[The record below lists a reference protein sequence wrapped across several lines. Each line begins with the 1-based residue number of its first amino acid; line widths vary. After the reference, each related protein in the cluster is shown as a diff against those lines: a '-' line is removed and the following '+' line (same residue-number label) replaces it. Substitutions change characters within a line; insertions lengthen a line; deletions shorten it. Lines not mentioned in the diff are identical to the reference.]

1 MSTAADTEPVIPAP
15 QLTAEQETTLHTA
28 VSELLAA
35 AVLDLPAKLANR
47 DLAGAGAF
55 PVMGAFV
62 SAKRQGHLRSCCG
75 HIAKNLTLADAIEH
89 AAMRTAADDL
99 RFPRISPLELS
110 CLDLETWILYQPRL
124 VAGKGHDRAKEVE
137 IGRHGLQIAR
147 GQNRGLLLPGV
158 ATENNY
164 TAEQFLQQVCLKAG
178 LPPTMWIEDETQ
190 LWTFEGTVISRPIE
204 APPAK
209 PGALIPAIPYSDEAM
224 KALAEATANNVF
236 ALMRGASTSYFL
248 PGCPDGNVY
257 GLTIIV
263 AEPGKPDSVEV
274 SRLSLRPP
282 MPLQSTLFAMAQ
294 GAAAA
299 IQSRSRTRLIPQSLH
314 LALAVLYDPTLHGSV
329 NEPDWR
335 GIDPERRCV
344 LVIEGN
350 KWGWAYDPQK
360 PPEQL
365 LDDAAK
371 AAKMTNPQ
379 AARVF
384 SLGVCATDKPLTI
397 ARVPQGQVGPP
408 VRNANQAGRFYP
420 ADAAELEK
428 MLDGFFEDTPKAAKT
443 WPAVMVPHAG
453 LQYSGKV
460 AAQALA
466 HVKIPE
472 TVIVLCPKHTALG
485 VEWAVAPHETWSLPG
500 GNVGSDAELAK
511 KLSESIDNLELDSLA
526 HHMEHAV
533 EVELP
538 IIRRLAPDAKVLGI
552 AIGGGTYEQLQ
563 QFAAQLAVA
572 LEDRRDSTLLVISS
586 DMNHFA
592 DDAETRRLDEIAL
605 AELESLDTKRAFDTI
620 TGQRISMCGLRP
632 AVIVLETLKHWN
644 RLKKAERTGYAT
656 TADTTGDKSRVV
668 GYAGMLFG

>member
-1 MSTAADTEPVIPAP
+1 MSTSPTDPVIPAP
-15 QLTAEQETTLHTA
+15 QLTPEQETAIHTA
-28 VSELLAA
+28 ASELLAA
-35 AVLDLPAKLANR
+35 AVLELPAKLANR
-47 DLAGAGAF
+47 DLAGAGSV

-62 SAKRQGHLRSCCG
+62 SAKRQGHLRGCCG
-75 HIAKNLTLADAIEH
+75 HIAENLTLVDAVER
-89 AAMRTAADDL
+89 AALRTAADDL
-99 RFPRISPLELS
+99 RFPRISPLELAY
-110 CLDLETWILYQPRL
+110 LDLETWILHQPKLIQGR
-124 VAGKGHDRAKEVE
+124 GHDRANEVE

-164 TAEQFLQQVCLKAG
+164 TPEQFLQQVCLKAG
-178 LPPTMWIEDETQ
+178 LPPTMWIEEETR

-209 PGALIPAIPYSDEAM
+209 PGALIPAVPYSDEAM
-224 KALAEATANNVF
+224 KALAQATANNVF
-236 ALMRGASTSYFL
+236 ALMRGASASYFL

-263 AEPGKPDSVEV
+263 AEPGQPESVEV

-299 IQSRSRTRLIPQSLH
+299 IQARSKTRLIPQSLN

-329 NEPDWR
+329 DEPDWR

-350 KWGWAYDPQK
+350 KWGWVYDPQK

-371 AAKMTNPQ
+371 AAKMTNRQ

-384 SLGVCATDKPLTI
+384 TLGVCATDKPLTI
-397 ARVPQGQVGPP
+397 ARVPQGQVGPTE
-408 VRNANQAGRFYP
+408 RTANQAGRFYP
-420 ADAAELEK
+420 ADATELDK
-428 MLDGFFEDTPKAAKT
+428 MVDGFLADAPKAAKS

-453 LQYSGKV
+453 LQYSGKI
-460 AAQALA
+460 AAQVLA
-466 HVKIPE
+466 QVKIPE
-472 TVIVLCPKHTALG
+472 TVVVLCPKHTALG
-485 VEWAVAPHETWSLPG
+485 VEWAVAPHERWVLPG
-500 GNVGSDAELAK
+500 GSMASDAELAK
-511 KLSESIDNLELDSLA
+511 KLADSIDNLELDSLA
-526 HHMEHAV
+526 HYMEHAV

-538 IIRRLAPDAKVLGI
+538 IIRRLAPAAKVVGI

-563 QFAAQLAVA
+563 QFAVQLATA
-572 LEDRRDSTLLVISS
+572 LEDRRDNTLLVISS

-644 RLKKAERTGYAT
+644 RLKKAQRTGYAT

>member
-1 MSTAADTEPVIPAP
+1 MPTSSETEAAIPAP
-15 QLTAEQETTLHTA
+15 ELTAEQETAIHAA
-28 VSELLAA
+28 VSELLSA

-47 DLAGAGAF
+47 DLAGAGGLS
-55 PVMGAFV
+55 VMGAFV
-62 SAKRQGHLRSCCG
+62 SAKRQKHLRGCCG
-75 HIAKNLTLADAIEH
+75 HLAEQGTLAEAIER
-89 AAMRTAADDL
+89 AALRTATDDL
-99 RFPRISPLELS
+99 RFPRISPLELQ
-110 CLDLETWILYQPRL
+110 CLDLETWILYHPRP
-124 VAGKGHDRAKEVE
+124 VAAKGHDRAKEIE
-137 IGRHGLQIAR
+137 IGRHGIQVAR

-158 ATENNY
+158 APENDY
-164 TAEQFLQQVCLKAG
+164 TPEQFLQQVCLKAG

-190 LWTFEGTVISRPIE
+190 LWTFEGKVISRPIE

-209 PGALIPAIPYSDEAM
+209 PGALIPAVPYNDEAM
-224 KALAEATANNVF
+224 KRLAEATANNVF
-236 ALMRGASTSYFL
+236 ALMRGASASYFL

-263 AEPGKPDSVEV
+263 AEPGQPESVEV

-299 IQSRSRTRLIPQSLH
+299 IQARSKSRLIPQSLN

-329 NEPDWR
+329 AEPDWR
-335 GIDPERRCV
+335 GIDNERRCV

-350 KWGWAYDPQK
+350 KWGWVYDPQK

-365 LDDAAK
+365 LDDATA
-371 AAKMTNPQ
+371 AAKVTNRE

-397 ARVPQGQVGPP
+397 ARVPQGQVGPA
-408 VRNANQAGRFYP
+408 VRPANQAGRFYP
-420 ADAAELEK
+420 ADAAELDK
-428 MLDGFFEDTPKAAKT
+428 MIDGFLEGAAKT
-443 WPAVMVPHAG
+443 AKAWPAVMVPHAG
-453 LQYSGKV
+453 LQYSGKI
-460 AAQALA
+460 AAQTLA
-466 HVKIPE
+466 NVKIPE

-485 VEWAVAPHETWSLPG
+485 VEWSVAPHETWSLPG
-500 GNVGSDAELAK
+500 GSVASDAELAK
-511 KLSESIDNLELDSLA
+511 KLADSIDNLELDSLA

-538 IIRRLAPDAKVLGI
+538 IIRRLAPEAKVVGI
-552 AIGGGTYEQLQ
+552 AVGGGTYEQLQ

-572 LEDRRDSTLLVISS
+572 LEDRRESTLLVISS

-605 AELESLDTKRAFDTI
+605 TELETLDTKRAFDAI

-632 AVIVLETLKHWN
+632 AVIVLETLKHWK